1 MSSLRN
7 AVRRR
12 EHKERS
18 QPKARQRYGLLE
30 KHKDYVVRAKNYNEK
45 KKKLK
50 SLKEKAFARNPDE
63 FYFKMLTSRT
73 KVRAWRGQA
82 GRECGGGEGGGERRD
97 DVLKGGAGCSLSGRS
112 TDERNRMAGTA
123 GARSCPAGPLQ

>member
-45 KKKLK
+45 KKKP
-50 SLKEKAFARNPDE
+50 SAMYVFSNNHP
-63 FYFKMLTSRT
+63 
-73 KVRAWRGQA
+73 
-82 GRECGGGEGGGERRD
+82 
-97 DVLKGGAGCSLSGRS
+97 GCSLYVPTRSEMSPNASG
-112 TDERNRMAGTA
+112 DEEVYHLSYSKTVNHLIISA
-123 GARSCPAGPLQ
+123 

>member
-73 KVRAWRGQA
+73 KVRAWRG
-82 GRECGGGEGGGERRD
+82 
-97 DVLKGGAGCSLSGRS
+97 SLRVQSLYFQNMHEY
-112 TDERNRMAGTA
+112 TV
-123 GARSCPAGPLQ
+123 

>member
-1 MSSLRN
+1 M
-7 AVRRR
+7 
-12 EHKERS
+12 
-18 QPKARQRYGLLE
+18 
-30 KHKDYVVRAKNYNEK
+30 RAKNYNEK

-82 GRECGGGEGGGERRD
+82 WRE
-97 DVLKGGAGCSLSGRS
+97 
-112 TDERNRMAGTA
+112 
-123 GARSCPAGPLQ
+123 